1 MLVRASRSSC
11 SFFFNDTATTEIYT
25 LSLHDALPICRLQ
38 ARAQRARE
46 RLRALRAGRARLH
59 DLPPRLDR
67 LPVRAH
73 DRRGARSGRLHAPVR
88 RRGLRG
94 PAPARS
100 RGDALMRLHRFLLPL
115 AALAASVAA
124 GCGGAGEDPE
134 PVAATEVEMVK
145 SYRFEPKVIEI

>member
-46 RLRALRAGRARLH
+46 RLRALRARRAGLH

-73 DRRGARSGRLHAPVR
+73 DRRGARPRRLRARLR

-94 PAPARS
+94 GAEARA
-100 RGDALMRLHRFLLPL
+100 RDDALMRRLLLPL
-115 AALAASVAA
+115 AALAAFAAA
-124 GCGGAGEDPE
+124 GCGGAGE
-134 PVAATEVEMVK
+134 
-145 SYRFEPKVIEI
+145 